1 MSCRPLM
8 NKAPPF
14 EGLNM
19 RIPIIIPMKRGRFI
33 YKESTLGFKNS
44 GCGTEH

>member
-19 RIPIIIPMKRGRFI
+19 RIPIVIPMKRRGLI
-33 YKESTLGFKNS
+33 YKESTLGFKSS
-44 GCGTEH
+44 GRGTEH